1 MAASAKVSKITA
13 LFVQLLC
20 FVQVEEVP
28 AFSSSTNQVLDDLVR
43 QFGLSEALE
52 VKKVGLHHYAH
63 ELTWND
69 NMDLVLQCEALNPSG
84 LCTQSVADAV
94 QVERTTNHDVKAIE
108 YVLKEKFRQHEE
120 LNKVRHSS
128 CSQGTT
134 ISLSSLHAQCS
145 WKRNT

>member
-1 MAASAKVSKITA
+1 MCAT
-13 LFVQLLC
+13 FV

-28 AFSSSTNQVLDDLVR
+28 AFSSSTNQMLDDLVR

-52 VKKVGLHHYAH
+52 VKKVGLPPHVF
-63 ELTWND
+63 ELTWNI
-69 NMDLVLQCEALNPSG
+69 NKNIVLLCEALNPSG

-120 LNKVRHSS
+120 LTKVRHLL
-128 CSQGTT
+128 CSQGMR
-134 ISLSSLHAQCS
+134 ILLSSPHAQCS
-145 WKRNT
+145 WT